1 MSYVDTAY
9 QGLNALSQRN
19 WDESITK
26 LSKALASSAN
36 PAWLIAR
43 SRALVG
49 AGRFRDALE
58 DADLAWHEASRR
70 GSKRDLIVEAQ
81 HRRAVA
87 YNRLGEL
94 ANADCCCVYVLR
106 MLDGGRAAAAEDPG
120 DALTGEG
127 GVWRVTL
134 ADAKTEAEEMEA
146 REKGEEGGQKLPGLG
161 DLPKDEAKM
170 KTARLT
176 QALRFQILQK
186 MDQLPAADPARKRTA
201 TQKPPVRQLNS
212 ADAPAQSKS
221 TGGASNATPTAA
233 ASAAPPQPKNEKL
246 RLQDFQTATTMS
258 VSIFSKGVDKTRLNV
273 QFNPSEVILD
283 PIVYPDGEEK
293 RFTLATWG
301 EILPSECKYTVTPS
315 KVELQLKKKIQGR
328 WASLES
334 QDGVEKTEE
343 KLE

>member
-9 QGLNALSQRN
+9 QGLHALSQRN
-19 WDESITK
+19 WDESIAK

-43 SRALVG
+43 SKALVG

-70 GSKRDLIVEAQ
+70 GSKRELIIEAQ

-120 DALTGEG
+120 DALTGED

-134 ADAKTEAEEMEA
+134 ADAKREAEEMEA
-146 REKGEEGGQKLPGLG
+146 REKGENGEQKLPGLG
-161 DLPKDEAKM
+161 DLPKDEGKM

-186 MDQLPAADPARKRTA
+186 MDQLPADDPARKRTA
-201 TQKPPVRQLNS
+201 TQKPPARELNS

-221 TGGASNATPTAA
+221 TGASNATPTAA

-246 RLQDFQTATTMS
+246 RLQDFQTTTTMS

-273 QFNPSEVILD
+273 QFNPFEVILD

-293 RFTLATWG
+293 KFTLSTWG
-301 EILPSECKYTVTPS
+301 EIVPSECRFTVTPS

-334 QDGVEKTEE
+334 QDGAEKTQE
-343 KLE
+343 KPE